1 MTRQATNTT
10 EGDVLGED
18 FYSDDKATLGDR
30 INAAREGAGLTPE
43 ALARKLGVRTSTLNG
58 WEHDE
63 REPRANHLRMLAGL
77 MGVSLVWLLSGQGQ
91 GPSGEAATAQASA
104 GGASRDAILTEFRAL
119 QQSLREATRRLARLE
134 KLLADG

>member
-1 MTRQATNTT
+1 M
-10 EGDVLGED
+10 D
-18 FYSDDKATLGDR
+18 FYSDDKATMGDR
-30 INAAREGAGLTPE
+30 ISAAREGAGMSPE
-43 ALARKLGVRTSTLNG
+43 ALSRKLGIRTSTLHG

-91 GPSGEAATAQASA
+91 GPSGEAGAEA
-104 GGASRDAILTEFRAL
+104 GAGAGASRDAALTELRAL

>member
-1 MTRQATNTT
+1 M
-10 EGDVLGED
+10 D
-18 FYSDDKATLGDR
+18 FYSDDKATMGDR
-30 INAAREGAGLTPE
+30 ISAAREGAGMSPE
-43 ALARKLGVRTSTLNG
+43 ALSRKLGIRTSTLHG

-91 GPSGEAATAQASA
+91 GPSGEA
-104 GGASRDAILTEFRAL
+104 GGETEAAPSRDAALTELRAL

>member
-1 MTRQATNTT
+1 M
-10 EGDVLGED
+10 D
-18 FYSDDKATLGDR
+18 FYSDDKATMGDR
-30 INAAREGAGLTPE
+30 ISAAREGAGMSPE
-43 ALARKLGVRTSTLNG
+43 ALSRKLGIRTCTLHG

-91 GPSGEAATAQASA
+91 GPSGEA
-104 GGASRDAILTEFRAL
+104 GGETEAAPSRDAALTELRAL